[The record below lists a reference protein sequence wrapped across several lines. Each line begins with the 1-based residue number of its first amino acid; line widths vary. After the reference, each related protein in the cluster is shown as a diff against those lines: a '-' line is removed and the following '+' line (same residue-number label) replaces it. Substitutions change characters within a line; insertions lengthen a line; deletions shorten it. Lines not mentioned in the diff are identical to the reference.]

1 MAAVTANQI
10 TLMQGAGRLTRSK
23 ASNVNLYAGTLAFFD
38 ASTGYIVADDNA
50 GANAFAGVVYQQ
62 CDNSGGSAGDLEVEL
77 YTDGIFRLTGSSFTQ
92 ATNGDLVYAIDNYTI
107 QASSS
112 SASKVGRVVNYVSA
126 TVVDVLINIHG

>member
-1 MAAVTANQI
+1 
-10 TLMQGAGRLTRSK
+10 MQGAGRLTRSK
-23 ASNVNLYAGTLAFFD
+23 ASSVNLYAGTLAFFD

-126 TVVDVLINIHG
+126 TVVDVLINVHG

>member
-10 TLMQGAGRLTRSK
+10 TLMQAASRLTRSK

-107 QASSS
+107 QASSTN
-112 SASKVGRVVNYVSA
+112 ASKVGRVVNYVSA
-126 TVVDVLINIHG
+126 TVVDVLINVHG

>member
-10 TLMQGAGRLTRSK
+10 TLMQAAGRLTRSK
-23 ASNVNLYAGTLAFFD
+23 AAAVNLYAGTLAFFD
-38 ASTGYIVADDNA
+38 ASTGYITNDDNA
-50 GANAFAGVVYQQ
+50 GANAFAGIVYQQ

-107 QASSS
+107 QASAT

-126 TVVDVLINIHG
+126 TVVDVLINVHG

>member
-23 ASNVNLYAGTLAFFD
+23 AAAVNLYAGTLAFFD
-38 ASTGYIVADDNA
+38 ASTGYITSDDNA
-50 GANAFAGVVYQQ
+50 GANAFAGIVYQQ

-107 QASSS
+107 QASST

>member
-10 TLMQGAGRLTRSK
+10 TLMQAAGRLTRSK
-23 ASNVNLYAGTLAFFD
+23 AAAVNLYAGTLAFFD
-38 ASTGYIVADDNA
+38 ASTGYITNDDNA

-77 YTDGIFRLTGSSFTQ
+77 FTDGIFRLTGSSFTQ

-107 QASSS
+107 QASST

>member
-10 TLMQGAGRLTRSK
+10 TLMQAAGRLTRSK
-23 ASNVNLYAGTLAFFD
+23 AAAVNLYAGTLAFFD
-38 ASTGYIVADDNA
+38 ASTGYITNDDNA

-107 QASSS
+107 QASST

>member
-50 GANAFAGVVYQQ
+50 GANAFAGIVYQQ

-107 QASSS
+107 QASAT

-126 TVVDVLINIHG
+126 TVVDVLINVHG